1 MKTWVEKAKI
11 YGSVNFPSLYID
23 QIVLSSRAID
33 LEASSLKMNLYHAH
47 GILNFTSDNLFR

>member
-11 YGSVNFPSLYID
+11 YGSVITFQVYID

-47 GILNFTSDNLFR
+47 GILYFTSDNLFR